1 MWGRFLASP
10 YPSIHPKKEASKIR
24 FFHFRISMAFL
35 YWLLAWSGWPSGC
48 KSQIH
53 TQVYIY
59 TYYVLYIYEH
69 IKQIFKGC
77 RGEGLFIVDE
87 IVKITNK

>member
-1 MWGRFLASP
+1 MGEISGIP
-10 YPSIHPKKEASKIR
+10 IPVHPPQKEASKIR